1 MDTATVNA
9 YELSQDLLELAGYDV
24 SEDTDQPGLYVWTRE
39 EKGRMVAGCDSS
51 LASAEEAWDEVRFM
65 VAEVLF
71 EEANVS
77 PAEWKELSAEQRQ
90 SIITE
95 EFC

>member
-1 MDTATVNA
+1 
-9 YELSQDLLELAGYDV
+9 
-24 SEDTDQPGLYVWTRE
+24 
-39 EKGRMVAGCDSS
+39 
-51 LASAEEAWDEVRFM
+51 M

-90 SIITE
+90 SIITL
-95 EFC
+95 EFFPSTLSACS